1 MIRLRR
7 AGRSWMRAR
16 PADEHEGGLAQ
27 KSIHAEV
34 DRRQGETGAAVDGS
48 EGVGGLHTSV
58 DVGERGSARTRPSK
72 GGPC

>member
-1 MIRLRR
+1 
-7 AGRSWMRAR
+7 MRAR
-16 PADEHEGGLAQ
+16 PADEHEGGSAQ

-58 DVGERGSARTRPSK
+58 DVGNGVAPGPGRAKAARVELSFRREP
-72 GGPC
+72 